1 MSFYSPSIAKEI
13 KEFVL
18 GHVYS
23 YLEDL
28 GEELPEFLLVG
39 GDTNTV
45 FEKLDKEG
53 GNLDYKHEAIN
64 AFQQV
69 MQRFSLVDSYR
80 LKNPDKKEF
89 TWETLNP
96 SIIRE
101 RIDIIFVSSSLSD
114 YAVDTGII
122 PVHKTCSDHG
132 IPYVRIKGYGIPS
145 RGPGLWKLN
154 NQLLK
159 DNDYV
164 DQMNAKIRRWIK
176 EAETDLPENLG
187 SQ

>member
-1 MSFYSPSIAKEI
+1 MLNLAKRDIRDIIAAVQSWEI

-45 FEKLDKEG
+45 FEKLGEEG

-101 RIDIIFVSSSLSD
+101 RIDIIFVSSSF
-114 YAVDTGII
+114 
-122 PVHKTCSDHG
+122 
-132 IPYVRIKGYGIPS
+132 
-145 RGPGLWKLN
+145 
-154 NQLLK
+154 
-159 DNDYV
+159 
-164 DQMNAKIRRWIK
+164 IRRHSLALYCSLK
-176 EAETDLPENLG
+176 
-187 SQ
+187 